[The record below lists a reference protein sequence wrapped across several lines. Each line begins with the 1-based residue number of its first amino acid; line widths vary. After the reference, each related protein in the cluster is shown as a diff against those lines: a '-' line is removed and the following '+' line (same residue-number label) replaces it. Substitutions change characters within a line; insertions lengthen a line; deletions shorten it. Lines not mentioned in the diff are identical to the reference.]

1 LARVI
6 IIGAGLTGLAFSQL
20 LLHRQTELKSGLDLQ
35 VLEASST
42 AGGWLN
48 TQTQGPYH
56 LESGPPFLFGNDE
69 LTTSLLQR
77 LPLPEA
83 PTGLNP
89 SGWQG
94 YATHQ
99 GQLVAVPQ
107 SAGTLLT
114 SPLISA
120 RSRLRLLAEPL
131 VPARPA
137 ASTGDEPLETF
148 LSRRLGEDAGHKLAD
163 AIATLLSQGA
173 AHHLSAESSAGPLV
187 RLERN
192 AGSLL
197 QGVLK
202 DRGERSN
209 PRPTPLPRLL
219 TFPHGM
225 TTLVRALE
233 QALGSRL
240 QTHSP
245 VATIQRPAPH
255 SQAFEVTLRS
265 GKRLEADAVV
275 LCTPAWA
282 SAGLIHALDPSL
294 SGILKEIPFTSVY
307 QAHFAFRRE
316 DVKHPLDGPGFVAL
330 AGEGLATRLCLF
342 ETTLAP
348 ARAPAG
354 EVLLR
359 VFAGGEGRAP
369 LPDSADQILRLLLK
383 ELCSLLTITAPPRFQ
398 FLQHLEKAFPQYS
411 VGHPARLTRLSQ
423 RLVLHPGLFL
433 TGSSY
438 RGIGVSRVMQDV
450 NSSAN
455 RLMEMLRG
463 QEQL

>member
-1 LARVI
+1 MARVI
-6 IIGAGLTGLAFSQL
+6 IIGAGLTGLALAQV
-20 LLHRQTELKSGLDLQ
+20 LLHRQTELKSGLELQ
-35 VLEASST
+35 VMEASSAT
-42 AGGWLN
+42 GGWLN
-48 TQTQGPYH
+48 TQTQGRYY
-56 LESGPPFLFGNDE
+56 LESGPSFVLGNDA
-69 LTTSLLQR
+69 LTTALLQR
-77 LPLPEA
+77 LQLAEA
-83 PTGLNP
+83 PIHLNP
-89 SGWQG
+89 KNWQG

-99 GQLVAVPQ
+99 GQLVPVPQ
-107 SAGTLLT
+107 SVGALLT
-114 SPLISA
+114 SPLVST

-137 ASTGDEPLETF
+137 TSVGDEALETF
-148 LSRRLGEDAGHKLAD
+148 LSRRLGDDAGNKLGD
-163 AIATLLSQGA
+163 AIATLLSQGSA
-173 AHHLSAESSAGPLV
+173 RQLSAESCAAPLV

-202 DRGERSN
+202 DRNDRS
-209 PRPTPLPRLL
+209 TPKPAHLPRLL

-225 TTLVRALE
+225 ATLIKALE
-233 QALGSRL
+233 ETLGPRL
-240 QTHSP
+240 HLRSP
-245 VATIQRPAPH
+245 VAAIRRPTPH
-255 SQAFEVTLRS
+255 SQAFELTLRS
-265 GKRLEADAVV
+265 GQRLEADAVA

-282 SAGLIHALDPSL
+282 SADLIQDLDPSL
-294 SGILKEIPFTSVY
+294 SGILREIPFSSVY

-330 AGEGLATRLCLF
+330 AGDSFATRLCLF
-342 ETTLAP
+342 ETTIAP
-348 ARAPAG
+348 ARAPSG

-359 VFAGGEGRAP
+359 VIAGGEGRAP
-369 LPDSADQILRLLLK
+369 LPDGADQILRLLLK

-398 FLQHLEKAFPQYS
+398 FLQHLERAFPQYN
-411 VGHPARLTRLSQ
+411 VGHPARLSSLSQ

-450 NSSAN
+450 NSSAD
-455 RLMEMLRG
+455 RLMELLRG